1 MFRKRFVC
9 LAAALCLLLSPV
21 ALAAEVE
28 CDDVYC
34 FSAEDFGQSLAGICI
49 TELPQGSM
57 GAVML
62 GNRVLR
68 PGDILAADQLA
79 QVVFVPVRTE
89 EDAAAAMSYLP
100 IYTDHVA
107 AESTMTLAIRGKA
120 DHAPVAED
128 SAVETYKNIPNEGA
142 LKVNDPEGQA
152 MTYTVVRQPRRG
164 DVEIGADGSFT
175 YTPKKNKVG
184 VDSFTYTATDPAGNI
199 SREATVTV
207 RILKPSEAAQY
218 TDTVASDCRFEAE
231 WLRNTGLFA
240 GEILGGQQC
249 FQPEKTVTQGQ
260 FLAMVTG
267 LLEIPVEDQA
277 EYTGLAED
285 APLWLRPY
293 MTAALRSGLLSG
305 WPENQPFAPEAPVT
319 GAQAAVILQNALDLP
334 VSMETVELETAEE
347 PSWSDTALAAMEENG
362 LELTEEQTLT
372 RAQAAKI
379 LYQVNILA
387 QDAPGM
393 MAIRA
398 AKQ

>member
-9 LAAALCLLLSPV
+9 FAAALCLLLSPA

-34 FSAEDFGQSLAGICI
+34 FSAEDFGESLAGICI

-62 GNRVLR
+62 GNRVLQ

-79 QVVFVPVRTE
+79 QVVFAPVRTE
-89 EDAAAAMSYLP
+89 EDVSATVTYLP
-100 IYTDHVA
+100 IYADHVA
-107 AESTMTLAIRGKA
+107 ASATMTLAIRGKT
-120 DHAPVAED
+120 DLAPVAED

-142 LKVNDPEGQA
+142 LKVNDPEGQT

-164 DVEIGADGSFT
+164 DVEIGTDGSFT

-184 VDSFTYTATDPAGNI
+184 VDSFTYTAADPAGNV
-199 SREATVTV
+199 SREATVTI

-218 TDTVASDCRFEAE
+218 TDTAGADYRFEAE

-240 GEILGGQQC
+240 GETLGGQQC

-260 FLAMVTG
+260 FLAMVTK
-267 LLEIPVEDQA
+267 LLEIPAETQA
-277 EYTGLAED
+277 EYTGIAED

-293 MTAALRSGLLSG
+293 MTAALRSGLLAG
-305 WPENQPFAPEAPVT
+305 WPEAQPFAPEAPVT

-334 VSMETVELETAEE
+334 VSMETVELESAEE
-347 PSWSDTALAAMEENG
+347 PTGSDTALTAMKENG
-362 LELTEEQTLT
+362 VALEAEQTLT

-379 LYQVNILA
+379 LYQVNTLA
-387 QDAPGM
+387 QEAPGM
-393 MAIRA
+393 VAIRA